1 MSKLALASVRYLA
14 SDAFVRVCA
23 SLGVSQEDMD
33 HFRGPTVWTADIRV
47 RMRRVLDTVVYGVC
61 DMSML
66 PRVDVP
72 AEMVAA
78 VVACLVEPSNW
89 IVVAAQCEGLRSARD
104 LAEPE
109 GSVQIERVSAGRMMV
124 LILQA
129 DTSLAGAGEYSKLAL
144 AISSKLGKFNAR
156 TV

>member
-1 MSKLALASVRYLA
+1 MSAIALASVRYLA

-33 HFRGPTVWTADIRV
+33 IFRGHGVWTADLRV

-61 DMSML
+61 DLSML
-66 PRVDVP
+66 PRVEVP

-78 VVACLVEPSNW
+78 VVACLVAPGNW
-89 IVVAAQCEGLRSARD
+89 IIAAAQCEGLKSARD

-109 GSVQIERVSAGRMMV
+109 TAVQIERVSASRFLV
-124 LILQA
+124 LVLQA
-129 DTSLAGAGEYSKLAL
+129 DQSLRGANEFLSL
-144 AISSKLGKFNAR
+144 SSVINQRLGAYNAR
-156 TV
+156 NV